1 MLDASERYSTSGLA
15 APFRG
20 EMCVGSCAAGLGA
33 PLVGC
38 GGRFIPTWWWLGVP
52 LPSRT
57 GFACGDVLVAFSLP
71 FGAADGASLAM
82 DRRA

>member
-15 APFRG
+15 ALFRG

-33 PLVGC
+33 PLVGW
-38 GGRFIPTWWWLGVP
+38 GGRFIPTWWLGVP